1 MYFIFVL
8 QYIVFENL
16 KKYNTMM
23 DMGARTYLDGCD
35 EQ

>member
-1 MYFIFVL
+1 MYLIFVL

-23 DMGARTYLDGCD
+23 DTGARGILLGD

>member
-16 KKYNTMM
+16 KKSNTMM
-23 DMGARTYLDGCD
+23 GARAYLDGCD